1 MRTAGTPPPRL
12 QRERGYDQ
20 HMSRSRSA
28 TKTSQA
34 TAATLQ
40 VGQSA
45 PRFRLDSST
54 GQPIALDD
62 LLGKKMVVIYFYP
75 RADTPGCTTEA
86 CGFRDAIGEYD
97 KAGVAVLGISPDSI
111 QDVTRFA
118 QKYTLNFP
126 LLADP
131 EHKVAEQYGV
141 WREKNLHGRKYW
153 GVVRTTF
160 VIDANGRIVQV
171 FRNVKPAGHQQQVL
185 DWIRSHK

>member
-1 MRTAGTPPPRL
+1 
-12 QRERGYDQ
+12 
-20 HMSRSRSA
+20 MSRSRSA

-34 TAATLQ
+34 TAGTLQ
-40 VGQSA
+40 IGQSA

-54 GQPIALDD
+54 GKPIGLDD

-75 RADTPGCTTEA
+75 RADTPGCTTKA
-86 CGFRDAIGEYD
+86 CGFRDAIDEYD

-118 QKYTLNFP
+118 QKYRLNFP

-141 WREKNLHGRKYW
+141 WREKSLYGRKYW
-153 GVVRTTF
+153 GVARTTF
-160 VIDANGRIVQV
+160 VVDRHGKVVQV
-171 FRNVKPAGHQQQVL
+171 FQNVKPAGHEQQVL